1 MAWVFEKLLS
11 VFQVFPMCIQVENHR
26 AQLEVTPG
34 RGPGSWTSS
43 CVRAERG
50 CGHGSGG
57 VSQELSSRAM
67 GQWASWGGRR
77 QAKNQERVEGL
88 GGDT

>member
-1 MAWVFEKLLS
+1 
-11 VFQVFPMCIQVENHR
+11 MCIQVENHR

-34 RGPGSWTSS
+34 EGP
-43 CVRAERG
+43 V
-50 CGHGSGG
+50 HGPVHVLELNVGVAMVLVAS